1 MADDDNQK
9 LREVLTGHMM
19 RWAKKLEE
27 TLSNLD
33 KETEPLICAA
43 ETGHES
49 CVEIFLDKGAD
60 VKTDIT
66 DCFTALISASQNG
79 HIICMKL
86 LINAGADVNQ
96 SYENYNTVLML
107 HP

>member
-19 RWAKKLEE
+19 RWAKKLE
-27 TLSNLD
+27 
-33 KETEPLICAA
+33 EPLICAA